1 MRFSSH
7 YKMEG
12 DDIIDYVFE
21 HTNFFDSNENLV
33 CEEIGDGNINYVYRI
48 FDNNTK
54 KSIILKQA
62 DVQTRVRPD
71 GYLNPDR
78 STREAEVLKL
88 YNEYSPDCSPKLI
101 YTDSVM
107 AAIIMED
114 IGSYSNLRTE
124 LMTGKIFYGL
134 EKLIA
139 GFIVDT
145 SLSSTD
151 LCLGYQKKSQ
161 TASKFYNPDLCKITE
176 DLVFTHPYK
185 DVRGRN
191 ILFPENAEWLKKKFY
206 EDSKLIAKVAALK
219 EKFNNYP
226 QGLIHGDLHSGSIF
240 VKTENEKTKIK
251 IIDPEFAFYGPI
263 AYDLGNVLAHFIFA
277 ESYAKY
283 STLFADEQKQKADF
297 LLWIEN
303 AKKDLLK
310 FFYIFAKDCLSKNI
324 KDPMY
329 KSEIFID
336 DYIEKIKIDTISFC
350 GTELNRRIIGSA
362 KTPEI
367 TSIKQIES
375 RILLERELAETGCAM
390 ILNPEEVLRGLEA

>member
-21 HTNFFDSNENLV
+21 NSNFFDSNENLV

-48 FDNNTK
+48 FDTNTK
-54 KSIILKQA
+54 KSLILKQA

-78 STREAEVLKL
+78 SIREAEVLKL
-88 YNEYSPDCSPKLI
+88 YNECAPDFSPKII
-101 YTDSVM
+101 YADPVM

-124 LMTGKIFYGL
+124 LMAGKIFYGI
-134 EKLIA
+134 EKLIVR
-139 GFIVDT
+139 FIVDA
-145 SLSSTD
+145 SLPSTD
-151 LCLGYQKKSQ
+151 LVLAYQKKIK
-161 TASKFYNPDLCKITE
+161 AAAKFYNPDLCKITE

-185 DVRGRN
+185 DLRQRN
-191 ILFPENAEWLKKKFY
+191 ILFPENADWLKKKFY
-206 EDSKLIAKVAALK
+206 EDSDLIARVAVLK

-240 VKTENEKTKIK
+240 VKNKNEETKIK

-277 ESYAKY
+277 QGYAKY
-283 STLFADEQKQKADF
+283 SPLFVDEEKQRTDF
-297 LLWIEN
+297 LSWLEN
-303 AKKDLLK
+303 AKNNLFK
-310 FFYIFAKDCLSKNI
+310 FFHIFAKDFLVKNI
-324 KDPMY
+324 KDPIY
-329 KSEIFID
+329 QNEIFID
-336 DYIEKIKIDTISFC
+336 NYIEKIKIDAASFC

-362 KTPEI
+362 KTAEI
-367 TSIKQIES
+367 TNIKKIEN
-375 RILLERELAETGCAM
+375 RIALERDLAEQGCAM
-390 ILNPEEVLRGLEA
+390 ILNPEKILRGL

>member
-21 HTNFFDSNENLV
+21 HSSFFDSNENLV

-48 FDNNTK
+48 FDKNTK
-54 KSIILKQA
+54 KSLILKQA

-78 STREAEVLKL
+78 SIREAEVLKL
-88 YNEYSPDCSPKLI
+88 YNECAPGFSPKII
-101 YTDSVM
+101 YADPVM

-114 IGSYSNLRTE
+114 IGSYSNLRME
-124 LMTGKIFYGL
+124 LMAGKIFYGI

-139 GFIVDT
+139 RFIVDT
-145 SLSSTD
+145 SLPSTD
-151 LCLGYQKKSQ
+151 LVLAYQKKFQ
-161 TASKFYNPDLCKITE
+161 AAAKFYNPDLCKITE

-185 DVRGRN
+185 DLRQRN
-191 ILFPENAEWLKKKFY
+191 ILLPENADWLKKKFY
-206 EDSKLIAKVAALK
+206 EDSNLIARVAVLK
-219 EKFNNYP
+219 EKFNNYT

-240 VKTENEKTKIK
+240 VKNENEETKIK

-277 ESYAKY
+277 QGYAKY
-283 STLFADEQKQKADF
+283 SPLFVDEEKQRTDF
-297 LLWIEN
+297 LSWLEN
-303 AKKDLLK
+303 VKNNLFK
-310 FFYIFAKDCLSKNI
+310 FFHVFAKDFLVKNI
-324 KDPMY
+324 KDPVY
-329 KSEIFID
+329 QNEIFID
-336 DYIEKIKIDTISFC
+336 NYIEKIKIDAVSFC

-362 KTPEI
+362 KTAEI
-367 TSIKQIES
+367 TSIKKIEN
-375 RILLERELAETGCAM
+375 RIALERDLAELGCAM
-390 ILNPEEVLRGLEA
+390 ILNPEEILRGF

>member
-21 HTNFFDSNENLV
+21 HSNFFDSNENLV

-48 FDNNTK
+48 FDTNTK
-54 KSIILKQA
+54 KSLILKQA

-78 STREAEVLKL
+78 SIREAEVLKL
-88 YNEYSPDCSPKLI
+88 YNECAPDFSPKII
-101 YTDSVM
+101 YADPVM

-124 LMTGKIFYGL
+124 LMAGKIFYGI
-134 EKLIA
+134 EKLIVR
-139 GFIVDT
+139 FIVDA
-145 SLSSTD
+145 SLPSTD
-151 LCLGYQKKSQ
+151 LVLAYQKRFKAAA
-161 TASKFYNPDLCKITE
+161 TFYNPDLCKITE

-185 DVRGRN
+185 DVRQRN
-191 ILFPENAEWLKKKFY
+191 ILLPENADWLKKKFY
-206 EDSKLIAKVAALK
+206 EDSDLIARVAALK

-240 VKTENEKTKIK
+240 VKNENEEIKIK

-277 ESYAKY
+277 QGYAKY
-283 STLFADEQKQKADF
+283 SPLFVDEEKQRTDF
-297 LLWIEN
+297 LSWLEN
-303 AKKDLLK
+303 AKNNLFK
-310 FFYIFAKDCLSKNI
+310 FFHVFAKDFLVKNI
-324 KDPMY
+324 KDPIY
-329 KSEIFID
+329 QNEIFID
-336 DYIEKIKIDTISFC
+336 NYIEKIKIDAVSFC

-362 KTPEI
+362 KTAEI
-367 TSIKQIES
+367 ASIKKIEN
-375 RILLERELAETGCAM
+375 RIALERDLAELGCAM
-390 ILNPEEVLRGLEA
+390 ILNPEKILRGL

>member
-21 HTNFFDSNENLV
+21 HSNFFDSNENLV

-48 FDNNTK
+48 FDTNTK
-54 KSIILKQA
+54 QSLILKQA

-78 STREAEVLKL
+78 NIREAEVLKL
-88 YNEYSPDCSPKLI
+88 YNKCVPGFSPKII
-101 YTDSVM
+101 YADPVM

-124 LMTGKIFYGL
+124 LMAGKIFYGI
-134 EKLIA
+134 EKLIVR
-139 GFIVDT
+139 FIVDA
-145 SLSSTD
+145 SLPSTD
-151 LCLGYQKKSQ
+151 LVLAYQKKFQ
-161 TASKFYNPDLCKITE
+161 AAAKFYNPDLCKITE

-185 DVRGRN
+185 DVRRRN
-191 ILFPENAEWLKKKFY
+191 ILLPENADWLKKKFY
-206 EDSKLIAKVAALK
+206 EDSNLIARVAVLK
-219 EKFNNYP
+219 EKFNNYS

-240 VKTENEKTKIK
+240 VKNENEETKIK

-277 ESYAKY
+277 QGYAKY
-283 STLFADEQKQKADF
+283 SPLFVDEEKQRTDF
-297 LLWIEN
+297 LSWLED
-303 AKKDLLK
+303 AKNNLFK
-310 FFYIFAKDCLSKNI
+310 FFHIFAKDFLIKNI
-324 KDPMY
+324 KDPVY
-329 KSEIFID
+329 QNEIFID
-336 DYIEKIKIDTISFC
+336 NYIEKIKIDAVSFC

-362 KTPEI
+362 KTAEI
-367 TSIKQIES
+367 TNIKKIEN
-375 RILLERELAETGCAM
+375 RIALERDLAEQGCAM
-390 ILNPEEVLRGLEA
+390 ILNPEKILRGL

>member
-21 HTNFFDSNENLV
+21 HSNFFDSNENLV

-48 FDNNTK
+48 FDKSTK
-54 KSIILKQA
+54 KSLILKQA

-88 YNEYSPDCSPKLI
+88 YNECAPGFSPKII
-101 YTDSVM
+101 YADPVM

-114 IGSYSNLRTE
+114 IGSYSNLRME
-124 LMTGKIFYGL
+124 LMAGKIFYGI
-134 EKLIA
+134 EELIA
-139 GFIVDT
+139 RFIVDT
-145 SLSSTD
+145 SLPSTD
-151 LCLGYQKKSQ
+151 LVLAYQKKFQ
-161 TASKFYNPDLCKITE
+161 AAAKFYNPDLCKITE

-185 DVRGRN
+185 DVRQRN
-191 ILFPENAEWLKKKFY
+191 ILLPENADWLKKKFY
-206 EDSKLIAKVAALK
+206 EDSNLIARVAVLK

-240 VKTENEKTKIK
+240 VKNENEETKIK

-277 ESYAKY
+277 QGYAKY
-283 STLFADEQKQKADF
+283 SPLFVDEEKQRTDF
-297 LLWIEN
+297 LSWLEN
-303 AKKDLLK
+303 AKNNLFK
-310 FFYIFAKDCLSKNI
+310 FFHIFAKDFLIKNI
-324 KDPMY
+324 KDPVY
-329 KSEIFID
+329 QNEIFID
-336 DYIEKIKIDTISFC
+336 NYIEKIKIDAVSFC

-362 KTPEI
+362 KTAEI
-367 TSIKQIES
+367 TSIKKIEN
-375 RILLERELAETGCAM
+375 RIALERDLAELGCAM
-390 ILNPEEVLRGLEA
+390 ILNPEEILRGL

>member
-21 HTNFFDSNENLV
+21 HSNFFDSNENLV
-33 CEEIGDGNINYVYRI
+33 YEEIGDGNINYVYRI
-48 FDNNTK
+48 FDKSTK
-54 KSIILKQA
+54 KSLILKQA

-88 YNEYSPDCSPKLI
+88 YNKCAPDFSPKII
-101 YTDSVM
+101 YADPVM

-114 IGSYSNLRTE
+114 IGSYSNLKME
-124 LMTGKIFYGL
+124 LMAGKIFYGI
-134 EKLIA
+134 EELIA
-139 GFIVDT
+139 RFIVDT

-151 LCLGYQKKSQ
+151 LVLAYQKKFQ
-161 TASKFYNPDLCKITE
+161 VAAKFYNPDLCKITE

-185 DVRGRN
+185 DVRQRN
-191 ILFPENAEWLKKKFY
+191 ILLPENAEWLKKKFY
-206 EDSKLIAKVAALK
+206 EDSNLIARVAILK

-240 VKTENEKTKIK
+240 VKNENEETKIK

-277 ESYAKY
+277 QGYAKY
-283 STLFADEQKQKADF
+283 SPLFVDKEKQRIDF
-297 LLWIEN
+297 LSWLEN
-303 AKKDLLK
+303 AKNNLFK
-310 FFYIFAKDCLSKNI
+310 FFHVFAKDFLVKNI
-324 KDPMY
+324 KDLIY
-329 KSEIFID
+329 QNEIFID
-336 DYIEKIKIDTISFC
+336 NYIEKIKIDAVSFC

-362 KTPEI
+362 KTAEI
-367 TSIKQIES
+367 ISIKKIEN
-375 RILLERELAETGCAM
+375 RIALERDLAELGCAM
-390 ILNPEEVLRGLEA
+390 ILNPEEILRGF

>member
-21 HTNFFDSNENLV
+21 HSNFFDSNENLV

-48 FDNNTK
+48 FDTNTK
-54 KSIILKQA
+54 KSLILKQA

-78 STREAEVLKL
+78 SIREAEVLKL
-88 YNEYSPDCSPKLI
+88 YNECAPGFSPKII
-101 YTDSVM
+101 YADPVM

-124 LMTGKIFYGL
+124 LMAGKIFYGI
-134 EKLIA
+134 EKLIVR
-139 GFIVDT
+139 FIVDA
-145 SLSSTD
+145 SLPSTD
-151 LCLGYQKKSQ
+151 LVLAYQKKFK
-161 TASKFYNPDLCKITE
+161 AAAKFYNPDLCKITE

-185 DVRGRN
+185 DVRQRN
-191 ILFPENAEWLKKKFY
+191 ILLPENADWLKKKFY
-206 EDSKLIAKVAALK
+206 EDSNLIARVAALK
-219 EKFNNYP
+219 EKFNNYT

-240 VKTENEKTKIK
+240 VKNENEETKIK

-277 ESYAKY
+277 QGYAKY
-283 STLFADEQKQKADF
+283 SPLFADEEKQRTDF
-297 LLWIEN
+297 LSWLEN
-303 AKKDLLK
+303 AKNNLFK
-310 FFYIFAKDCLSKNI
+310 FFHMFAKDFLIKNI
-324 KDPMY
+324 KDPVY
-329 KSEIFID
+329 QNEIFID
-336 DYIEKIKIDTISFC
+336 NYIEKIKIDAVSFC

-362 KTPEI
+362 KTAEI
-367 TSIKQIES
+367 TSIKKIEN
-375 RILLERELAETGCAM
+375 RIALERDLAEQGCAM
-390 ILNPEEVLRGLEA
+390 ILNPEKILRGL

>member
-21 HTNFFDSNENLV
+21 HSNFFDSNENLV

-48 FDNNTK
+48 FDKNTK
-54 KSIILKQA
+54 KSLILKQA

-78 STREAEVLKL
+78 SIREAEVLKL
-88 YNEYSPDCSPKLI
+88 YNECAPDFSPKII
-101 YTDSVM
+101 YADPVM

-114 IGSYSNLRTE
+114 IGSYSNLRME
-124 LMTGKIFYGL
+124 LMAGKIFYGI
-134 EKLIA
+134 EELIA
-139 GFIVDT
+139 RFIVDA
-145 SLSSTD
+145 SLPSTD
-151 LCLGYQKKSQ
+151 LVLAYQKKFK
-161 TASKFYNPDLCKITE
+161 AAAKFYNPDLCKITE

-185 DVRGRN
+185 DVRQRN
-191 ILFPENAEWLKKKFY
+191 ILLPENADWLKKKFY
-206 EDSKLIAKVAALK
+206 EDSDLIARVAALK

-240 VKTENEKTKIK
+240 VKNENEETKIK

-277 ESYAKY
+277 QGYAKY
-283 STLFADEQKQKADF
+283 SPLFVDEEKQRTDF
-297 LLWIEN
+297 LSWLEN
-303 AKKDLLK
+303 AKNNLFK
-310 FFYIFAKDCLSKNI
+310 FFHVFAKDFLVKNI
-324 KDPMY
+324 KDLIY
-329 KSEIFID
+329 QNEIFID
-336 DYIEKIKIDTISFC
+336 NYIEKIKIDAVSFC

-362 KTPEI
+362 KTAEI
-367 TSIKQIES
+367 TNIKKIEN
-375 RILLERELAETGCAM
+375 RIALERDLAELGCAM
-390 ILNPEEVLRGLEA
+390 ILNPEEILRGF

>member
-21 HTNFFDSNENLV
+21 HSNFFDSNENLV

-48 FDNNTK
+48 FDTNTK
-54 KSIILKQA
+54 KSLILKQA

-78 STREAEVLKL
+78 SIREAEVLKL
-88 YNEYSPDCSPKLI
+88 YNECAPDFSPKII
-101 YTDSVM
+101 YADPVM

-124 LMTGKIFYGL
+124 LMAGKIFYGI
-134 EKLIA
+134 EKLIVR
-139 GFIVDT
+139 FIVDA
-145 SLSSTD
+145 SLPSTD
-151 LCLGYQKKSQ
+151 LVLAYQKKFK
-161 TASKFYNPDLCKITE
+161 AAAKFYNPDLCKITE

-185 DVRGRN
+185 DVRQRN
-191 ILFPENAEWLKKKFY
+191 ILLPENADWLKKKFY
-206 EDSKLIAKVAALK
+206 EDSNLIARVAILK
-219 EKFNNYP
+219 EKFNNYT

-240 VKTENEKTKIK
+240 VKNENEETKIK

-277 ESYAKY
+277 QGYAKY
-283 STLFADEQKQKADF
+283 SPLFVDEEKQRTDF
-297 LLWIEN
+297 LSWLEN
-303 AKKDLLK
+303 AKNNLFK
-310 FFYIFAKDCLSKNI
+310 FFHVFAKDFLVKNI
-324 KDPMY
+324 KDPIY
-329 KSEIFID
+329 QNEIFID
-336 DYIEKIKIDTISFC
+336 NYIEKIKIDAVSFC

-362 KTPEI
+362 KTAEI
-367 TSIKQIES
+367 TNIKKIEN
-375 RILLERELAETGCAM
+375 RIALERDLAELGCAM
-390 ILNPEEVLRGLEA
+390 ILNPEEILRGL

>member
-21 HTNFFDSNENLV
+21 HSNFFDSNENLV

-48 FDNNTK
+48 FDTNTK
-54 KSIILKQA
+54 KSLILKQA

-88 YNEYSPDCSPKLI
+88 YNECAPGFSPKII
-101 YTDSVM
+101 YADPVM

-114 IGSYSNLRTE
+114 IGSYSNLRME
-124 LMTGKIFYGL
+124 LMAGKIFYGI

-139 GFIVDT
+139 RFIVDT
-145 SLSSTD
+145 SLPSTD
-151 LCLGYQKKSQ
+151 LVLAYQKKFK
-161 TASKFYNPDLCKITE
+161 AAAKFYNPDLCKITE

-185 DVRGRN
+185 DLRQRN
-191 ILFPENAEWLKKKFY
+191 ILLPENADWLKKKFY
-206 EDSKLIAKVAALK
+206 EDSNLIARVAVLK
-219 EKFNNYP
+219 EKFNNYT

-240 VKTENEKTKIK
+240 VKNENEEIKIK

-277 ESYAKY
+277 QGYAKY
-283 STLFADEQKQKADF
+283 SPLFIDEEKQRTDF
-297 LLWIEN
+297 LSWLEN
-303 AKKDLLK
+303 AKNNLFK
-310 FFYIFAKDCLSKNI
+310 FFHIFAKDFLVKNI
-324 KDPMY
+324 KDPIY
-329 KSEIFID
+329 QNEIFID
-336 DYIEKIKIDTISFC
+336 NYIEKIKIDAVSFC

-362 KTPEI
+362 KTAEI
-367 TSIKQIES
+367 TNIKKIEN
-375 RILLERELAETGCAM
+375 RIALERDLAEQGCAM
-390 ILNPEEVLRGLEA
+390 ILNPKKILRGL

>member
-21 HTNFFDSNENLV
+21 HSNFFDSNENLV

-48 FDNNTK
+48 FDTNTK
-54 KSIILKQA
+54 NSLILKQA

-78 STREAEVLKL
+78 SIREAEVLKL
-88 YNEYSPDCSPKLI
+88 YNKSAPDFSPKII
-101 YTDSVM
+101 YADPVM

-114 IGSYSNLRTE
+114 IGSYSNLRME
-124 LMTGKIFYGL
+124 LMAGKIFYGI
-134 EKLIA
+134 EELIA
-139 GFIVDT
+139 RFIVDT
-145 SLSSTD
+145 SLPSTD
-151 LCLGYQKKSQ
+151 LVLAYQKKFQ
-161 TASKFYNPDLCKITE
+161 AAAKFYNPDLCKITE

-185 DVRGRN
+185 DLRQRN
-191 ILFPENAEWLKKKFY
+191 ILLPENADWLKKKFY
-206 EDSKLIAKVAALK
+206 EDSNLIARVAVLK

-240 VKTENEKTKIK
+240 VKNENEKTKIK

-277 ESYAKY
+277 QGYAKY
-283 STLFADEQKQKADF
+283 STLFVDKEKQRTDF
-297 LLWIEN
+297 LSWLEN
-303 AKKDLLK
+303 AKNNLFK
-310 FFYIFAKDCLSKNI
+310 FFHVFAKDFLIKNI
-324 KDPMY
+324 KDPVY
-329 KSEIFID
+329 QNEIFID
-336 DYIEKIKIDTISFC
+336 NYIEKIKIDAVSFC

-362 KTPEI
+362 KTAEI
-367 TSIKQIES
+367 TNIKKIES
-375 RILLERELAETGCAM
+375 RIALERDLAELGCTM
-390 ILNPEEVLRGLEA
+390 ILNPEEILRGL

>member
-21 HTNFFDSNENLV
+21 HSNFFDSNENLV

-48 FDNNTK
+48 FDKNTK
-54 KSIILKQA
+54 KSLILKQA

-88 YNEYSPDCSPKLI
+88 YNKSAPDFSPKII
-101 YTDSVM
+101 YADSVM

-114 IGSYSNLRTE
+114 IGSYSNLRIE
-124 LMTGKIFYGL
+124 LMAGKIFYGI
-134 EKLIA
+134 EELIA
-139 GFIVDT
+139 RFIVDT
-145 SLSSTD
+145 SLPSTD
-151 LCLGYQKKSQ
+151 LVLAYQKKFQ
-161 TASKFYNPDLCKITE
+161 AAAKFYNPDLCKITE

-185 DVRGRN
+185 DVRQRN
-191 ILFPENAEWLKKKFY
+191 ILLPENADWLKQKFY
-206 EDSKLIAKVAALK
+206 EDSNLIARVAVLK

-240 VKTENEKTKIK
+240 VKNENEETKIK

-277 ESYAKY
+277 QGYAKY
-283 STLFADEQKQKADF
+283 STLFVDKEKQRTDF
-297 LLWIEN
+297 LSWLEN
-303 AKKDLLK
+303 AKNNLFK
-310 FFYIFAKDCLSKNI
+310 FFHVFAKDFLIKNI
-324 KDPMY
+324 KDPVY
-329 KSEIFID
+329 QNEIFID
-336 DYIEKIKIDTISFC
+336 NYIEKIKIDAVSFC

-362 KTPEI
+362 KTAEI
-367 TSIKQIES
+367 TNIKKIES
-375 RILLERELAETGCAM
+375 RIALERDLAELGCTM
-390 ILNPEEVLRGLEA
+390 ILNPEEILRGL

>member
-21 HTNFFDSNENLV
+21 HSNFFDSNENLV

-48 FDNNTK
+48 FDTNTK
-54 KSIILKQA
+54 KSLILKQA

-78 STREAEVLKL
+78 SIREAEVLKL
-88 YNEYSPDCSPKLI
+88 YNECAPGFSPKII
-101 YTDSVM
+101 YADPVM

-114 IGSYSNLRTE
+114 IGSYSNLRME
-124 LMTGKIFYGL
+124 LMAGKIFYGI
-134 EKLIA
+134 EELIA
-139 GFIVDT
+139 RFIVDT
-145 SLSSTD
+145 SLPSTD
-151 LCLGYQKKSQ
+151 LVLAYQKKFK
-161 TASKFYNPDLCKITE
+161 AAAKFYNPDLCKITE

-185 DVRGRN
+185 DVRQRN
-191 ILFPENAEWLKKKFY
+191 ILLPENADWLKKKFY
-206 EDSKLIAKVAALK
+206 EDLNLIARVAVLK

-240 VKTENEKTKIK
+240 VKNENEETKIK

-277 ESYAKY
+277 QGYAKY
-283 STLFADEQKQKADF
+283 SPLFVDEEKQRTDF
-297 LLWIEN
+297 LSWLEN
-303 AKKDLLK
+303 AKNNLFK
-310 FFYIFAKDCLSKNI
+310 FFHIFAKDFLVKNI
-324 KDPMY
+324 KDPIY
-329 KSEIFID
+329 QNEIFID
-336 DYIEKIKIDTISFC
+336 NYIEKIKIDAVSFC

-362 KTPEI
+362 KTAEI
-367 TSIKQIES
+367 TSIKKIEN
-375 RILLERELAETGCAM
+375 RIALERDLAELGCAM
-390 ILNPEEVLRGLEA
+390 ILNPEEILRGF

>member
-21 HTNFFDSNENLV
+21 HSNFFDSNENLV

-48 FDNNTK
+48 FDTNTK
-54 KSIILKQA
+54 KSLILKQA

-78 STREAEVLKL
+78 SIREAEVLKL
-88 YNEYSPDCSPKLI
+88 YNECAPDFSPKII
-101 YTDSVM
+101 YADPVM

-114 IGSYSNLRTE
+114 IGSYSNLRME
-124 LMTGKIFYGL
+124 LMAGKIFYGI
-134 EKLIA
+134 EKLIVR
-139 GFIVDT
+139 FIVDT
-145 SLSSTD
+145 SLPSTD
-151 LCLGYQKKSQ
+151 LVLAYQKKFK
-161 TASKFYNPDLCKITE
+161 AAAKFYNPDLCKITE

-185 DVRGRN
+185 DVRQRN
-191 ILFPENAEWLKKKFY
+191 ILLPENAEWLKKKFY
-206 EDSKLIAKVAALK
+206 EDLNLIARVAILK

-240 VKTENEKTKIK
+240 VKNENEETKIK

-277 ESYAKY
+277 QGYAKY
-283 STLFADEQKQKADF
+283 SPLFVDEEKQRTDF
-297 LLWIEN
+297 LSWLEN
-303 AKKDLLK
+303 AKNNLFK
-310 FFYIFAKDCLSKNI
+310 FFHIFAKDFLIKNI
-324 KDPMY
+324 KDPIY
-329 KSEIFID
+329 QNEIFID
-336 DYIEKIKIDTISFC
+336 NYIEKIKIDAVSFC

-362 KTPEI
+362 KTAEI
-367 TSIKQIES
+367 ISIKKIEN
-375 RILLERELAETGCAM
+375 RIALERDLAELGCTM
-390 ILNPEEVLRGLEA
+390 ILNPEEILRGL

>member
-21 HTNFFDSNENLV
+21 HSNFFDSNENLV

-48 FDNNTK
+48 FDTNTK
-54 KSIILKQA
+54 KSLILKQA

-78 STREAEVLKL
+78 SIREAEVLKL
-88 YNEYSPDCSPKLI
+88 YNECAPDFSPKII
-101 YTDSVM
+101 YADPVM

-124 LMTGKIFYGL
+124 LMAGKIFYGI
-134 EKLIA
+134 EKLIVR
-139 GFIVDT
+139 FIVDA
-145 SLSSTD
+145 SLPSTD
-151 LCLGYQKKSQ
+151 LVLAYQKKFK
-161 TASKFYNPDLCKITE
+161 AAAKFYNPDLCKITE

-185 DVRGRN
+185 DVRQRN
-191 ILFPENAEWLKKKFY
+191 ILLPENADWLKKKFY
-206 EDSKLIAKVAALK
+206 EDSDLIARVAALK

-240 VKTENEKTKIK
+240 VKNENEEIKIK

-277 ESYAKY
+277 QGYAKY
-283 STLFADEQKQKADF
+283 SSLFVDEEKQRTDF
-297 LLWIEN
+297 LSWLEN
-303 AKKDLLK
+303 AKNNLFK
-310 FFYIFAKDCLSKNI
+310 FFHIFAKDFLVKNI
-324 KDPMY
+324 KDPIY
-329 KSEIFID
+329 QNEIFID
-336 DYIEKIKIDTISFC
+336 NYIEKIKIDAVSFC

-362 KTPEI
+362 KTAEI
-367 TSIKQIES
+367 TNIKKIEN
-375 RILLERELAETGCAM
+375 RIALERDLAELGCAM
-390 ILNPEEVLRGLEA
+390 ILNPEKILRGF

>member
-21 HTNFFDSNENLV
+21 HSNFFDSNENLV
-33 CEEIGDGNINYVYRI
+33 YEEIGDGNINYVYRI
-48 FDNNTK
+48 FDKSTK
-54 KSIILKQA
+54 KSLILKQA

-88 YNEYSPDCSPKLI
+88 YNECAPGFSPKII
-101 YTDSVM
+101 YADSVM

-114 IGSYSNLRTE
+114 IGSYSNLRME
-124 LMTGKIFYGL
+124 LMAGKIFYGI
-134 EKLIA
+134 EELIA
-139 GFIVDT
+139 RFIVDT
-145 SLSSTD
+145 SLPSTD
-151 LCLGYQKKSQ
+151 LVLAYQKKFQ
-161 TASKFYNPDLCKITE
+161 AAAKFYNPDLCKITE

-185 DVRGRN
+185 DVRQRN
-191 ILFPENAEWLKKKFY
+191 ILLPENADWLKKKFY
-206 EDSKLIAKVAALK
+206 EDSNLIARVAVLK

-240 VKTENEKTKIK
+240 VKNENEETKIK

-277 ESYAKY
+277 QGYAKY
-283 STLFADEQKQKADF
+283 SPLFVDEEKQRIDF
-297 LLWIEN
+297 LSWLEN
-303 AKKDLLK
+303 VKNNLFK
-310 FFYIFAKDCLSKNI
+310 FFHVFAKDFLIKNI
-324 KDPMY
+324 KDPIY
-329 KSEIFID
+329 QNEIFID
-336 DYIEKIKIDTISFC
+336 NYIEKIKIDAVSFC

-362 KTPEI
+362 KTAEI
-367 TSIKQIES
+367 TSIKKIEN
-375 RILLERELAETGCAM
+375 RIALERDLAELGCAM
-390 ILNPEEVLRGLEA
+390 ILNPEEILRGF

>member
-21 HTNFFDSNENLV
+21 HSNFFDSNENLV

-48 FDNNTK
+48 FDTNTK
-54 KSIILKQA
+54 KSLILKQA

-78 STREAEVLKL
+78 SIREAEVLKL
-88 YNEYSPDCSPKLI
+88 YNECAPDFSPKII
-101 YTDSVM
+101 YADPVM

-124 LMTGKIFYGL
+124 LMAGKIFYGI
-134 EKLIA
+134 EKLIVR
-139 GFIVDT
+139 FIVDA
-145 SLSSTD
+145 SLPSTD
-151 LCLGYQKKSQ
+151 LVLAYQKKFK
-161 TASKFYNPDLCKITE
+161 AAAKFYNPDLCKITE

-185 DVRGRN
+185 DVRQRN
-191 ILFPENAEWLKKKFY
+191 ILLPENADWLKKKFY
-206 EDSKLIAKVAALK
+206 EDSDLIARVAALK

-240 VKTENEKTKIK
+240 VKNENEETKIK

-277 ESYAKY
+277 QGYAKY
-283 STLFADEQKQKADF
+283 SPLFVDEEKQRTDF
-297 LLWIEN
+297 LSWLEN
-303 AKKDLLK
+303 AKNNLFK
-310 FFYIFAKDCLSKNI
+310 FFHMFAKDFLVKNI
-324 KDPMY
+324 KDPIY
-329 KSEIFID
+329 QNEIFID
-336 DYIEKIKIDTISFC
+336 NYIEKIKIDAVSFC

-362 KTPEI
+362 KTAEI
-367 TSIKQIES
+367 TSIKKIEN
-375 RILLERELAETGCAM
+375 RIALERDLAELGCAM
-390 ILNPEEVLRGLEA
+390 ILNPEKILRGL

>member
-21 HTNFFDSNENLV
+21 HSNFFDSNENLV

-48 FDNNTK
+48 FDKNTK
-54 KSIILKQA
+54 KSLILKQA

-78 STREAEVLKL
+78 SIREAEVLKL
-88 YNEYSPDCSPKLI
+88 YNECAPGFSPKII
-101 YTDSVM
+101 YADPVM

-114 IGSYSNLRTE
+114 IGSYSNLRME
-124 LMTGKIFYGL
+124 LMAGKIFYGI
-134 EKLIA
+134 EELITR
-139 GFIVDT
+139 FIVDT
-145 SLSSTD
+145 SLPSTD
-151 LCLGYQKKSQ
+151 LVLAYQKKFQ
-161 TASKFYNPDLCKITE
+161 AAAKFYNPDLCKITE

-185 DVRGRN
+185 DVRQRN
-191 ILFPENAEWLKKKFY
+191 ILLPENAEWLKKKFY
-206 EDSKLIAKVAALK
+206 EDLNLIARVAILK

-240 VKTENEKTKIK
+240 VKNENEETKIK

-277 ESYAKY
+277 QGYAKY
-283 STLFADEQKQKADF
+283 SPLFVAEEKQRTDF
-297 LLWIEN
+297 LSWLEN
-303 AKKDLLK
+303 AKNNLFK
-310 FFYIFAKDCLSKNI
+310 FFHVFAKDFLVKNI
-324 KDPMY
+324 KDPIY
-329 KSEIFID
+329 QNEIFID
-336 DYIEKIKIDTISFC
+336 NYIEKIKIDAVSFC

-362 KTPEI
+362 KTAEI
-367 TSIKQIES
+367 TNIKKVEN
-375 RILLERELAETGCAM
+375 RIALERDLAELGCAM
-390 ILNPEEVLRGLEA
+390 ILNPEEILRGF

>member
-21 HTNFFDSNENLV
+21 HSNFFDSNENLV
-33 CEEIGDGNINYVYRI
+33 YKEIGDGNINYVYRI
-48 FDNNTK
+48 FDKSTK
-54 KSIILKQA
+54 KSLILKQA

-88 YNEYSPDCSPKLI
+88 YNKCALDFSPKII
-101 YTDSVM
+101 YADPVM

-114 IGSYSNLRTE
+114 IGSYSNLRIE
-124 LMTGKIFYGL
+124 LMAGKIFYGI
-134 EKLIA
+134 EELIA
-139 GFIVDT
+139 RFIVDT
-145 SLSSTD
+145 SLPSTD
-151 LCLGYQKKSQ
+151 LVLAYQKKFK
-161 TASKFYNPDLCKITE
+161 AAAKFYNPDLCKITE

-185 DVRGRN
+185 DVRQRN
-191 ILFPENAEWLKKKFY
+191 ILLPENADWLKKKFY
-206 EDSKLIAKVAALK
+206 EDSNLIARVAVLK

-240 VKTENEKTKIK
+240 VKNENEETKIK

-277 ESYAKY
+277 QGYAKY
-283 STLFADEQKQKADF
+283 SPLFVDEEKQRTDF
-297 LLWIEN
+297 LSWLEN
-303 AKKDLLK
+303 AKNNLFK
-310 FFYIFAKDCLSKNI
+310 FFHIFAKDFLIKNI
-324 KDPMY
+324 KDPIY
-329 KSEIFID
+329 QNEIFID
-336 DYIEKIKIDTISFC
+336 NYIEKIKIDAVSFC

-362 KTPEI
+362 KTAEI
-367 TSIKQIES
+367 TSIKKIEN
-375 RILLERELAETGCAM
+375 RIALERDLAELGCAM
-390 ILNPEEVLRGLEA
+390 ILNPEEILRGF

>member
-21 HTNFFDSNENLV
+21 HSNFFDSNDNLV

-48 FDNNTK
+48 FDKNTK
-54 KSIILKQA
+54 KSLILKQA

-88 YNEYSPDCSPKLI
+88 YNECAPGFSPKII
-101 YTDSVM
+101 YADPVM

-114 IGSYSNLRTE
+114 IGSYSNLRME
-124 LMTGKIFYGL
+124 LMAGKIFYGI
-134 EKLIA
+134 EELIA
-139 GFIVDT
+139 RFIVDT
-145 SLSSTD
+145 SLPSTD
-151 LCLGYQKKSQ
+151 LVLAYQKKFQ
-161 TASKFYNPDLCKITE
+161 AAAKFYNPDLCKITE

-185 DVRGRN
+185 DVRRRN
-191 ILFPENAEWLKKKFY
+191 ILLPENADWLKKKFY
-206 EDSKLIAKVAALK
+206 ENSNLIARVAVLK

-240 VKTENEKTKIK
+240 VKNENEETKIK

-277 ESYAKY
+277 QGYAKY
-283 STLFADEQKQKADF
+283 STLFVDKEKQRTDF
-297 LLWIEN
+297 LSWLEN
-303 AKKDLLK
+303 VKNNLFK
-310 FFYIFAKDCLSKNI
+310 FFHVFAKDFLVKNI
-324 KDPMY
+324 KNPIY
-329 KSEIFID
+329 QNEIFID
-336 DYIEKIKIDTISFC
+336 NYIEKIKIDAVSFC

-362 KTPEI
+362 KTAEI
-367 TSIKQIES
+367 TSIKKIEN
-375 RILLERELAETGCAM
+375 RIALERDLAELGCAM
-390 ILNPEEVLRGLEA
+390 ILDPEEILRGL

>member
-21 HTNFFDSNENLV
+21 HSNFFDSNENLV

-48 FDNNTK
+48 FDTNTK
-54 KSIILKQA
+54 KSLILKQA

-78 STREAEVLKL
+78 SIREAEVLKL
-88 YNEYSPDCSPKLI
+88 YNECAPGFSPKII
-101 YTDSVM
+101 YADPVM

-124 LMTGKIFYGL
+124 LMAGKIFYGI
-134 EKLIA
+134 EELIA
-139 GFIVDT
+139 RFIVDT
-145 SLSSTD
+145 SLPSTG
-151 LCLGYQKKSQ
+151 LVLAYQKKFK
-161 TASKFYNPDLCKITE
+161 AAAKFYNPDLCKITE

-185 DVRGRN
+185 DLRQRN
-191 ILFPENAEWLKKKFY
+191 ILLPENADWLKKKFY
-206 EDSKLIAKVAALK
+206 EDSNLIARVAVLK
-219 EKFNNYP
+219 EKFNNYT

-240 VKTENEKTKIK
+240 VKNENEEIKIK

-277 ESYAKY
+277 QGYAKY
-283 STLFADEQKQKADF
+283 SPLFVDEEKQRTDF
-297 LLWIEN
+297 LSWLEN
-303 AKKDLLK
+303 AKNNLFK
-310 FFYIFAKDCLSKNI
+310 FFHIFAKDFLIKNI
-324 KDPMY
+324 KDPVY
-329 KSEIFID
+329 QNEIFID
-336 DYIEKIKIDTISFC
+336 NYIEKIKIDAVSFC

-362 KTPEI
+362 KTAEI
-367 TSIKQIES
+367 TSIKKIEN
-375 RILLERELAETGCAM
+375 RIALERDLAEQGCAM
-390 ILNPEEVLRGLEA
+390 ILNPEKILRGL

>member
-21 HTNFFDSNENLV
+21 HSNFFDSNENLV

-48 FDNNTK
+48 FDTNTK
-54 KSIILKQA
+54 KSLILKQA

-78 STREAEVLKL
+78 SIREAEVLKL
-88 YNEYSPDCSPKLI
+88 YNECAPDFSPKII
-101 YTDSVM
+101 YADPVM

-124 LMTGKIFYGL
+124 LMAGKIFYGI
-134 EKLIA
+134 EKLIVR
-139 GFIVDT
+139 FIVDA
-145 SLSSTD
+145 SLPSTD
-151 LCLGYQKKSQ
+151 LVLAYQKRFK
-161 TASKFYNPDLCKITE
+161 AAAKFYNPDLCKITE

-185 DVRGRN
+185 DVRQRN
-191 ILFPENAEWLKKKFY
+191 ILLPENADWLKKKFY
-206 EDSKLIAKVAALK
+206 EDSNLIARVAALK
-219 EKFNNYP
+219 EKFNNYT

-240 VKTENEKTKIK
+240 VKNENEETKIK

-277 ESYAKY
+277 QGYAKY
-283 STLFADEQKQKADF
+283 SPLFADEEKQRTDF
-297 LLWIEN
+297 LSWLEN
-303 AKKDLLK
+303 AKNNLFK
-310 FFYIFAKDCLSKNI
+310 FFHVFAKDFLVKNI
-324 KDPMY
+324 KDPIY
-329 KSEIFID
+329 QNEIFID
-336 DYIEKIKIDTISFC
+336 NYIEKIKIDAVSFC

-362 KTPEI
+362 KTAEI
-367 TSIKQIES
+367 ASIKKIEN
-375 RILLERELAETGCAM
+375 RIALERDLAELGCAM
-390 ILNPEEVLRGLEA
+390 ILNPEKILRGL

>member
-21 HTNFFDSNENLV
+21 HSNFFDSNENLV
-33 CEEIGDGNINYVYRI
+33 YEEIGDGNINYVYRI
-48 FDNNTK
+48 FDTNTK
-54 KSIILKQA
+54 NSLILKQA

-78 STREAEVLKL
+78 SIREAEVLKL
-88 YNEYSPDCSPKLI
+88 YNKSAPDFSPKII
-101 YTDSVM
+101 YADSVM

-114 IGSYSNLRTE
+114 IGSYSNLRME
-124 LMTGKIFYGL
+124 LMAGKIFYGI

-139 GFIVDT
+139 RFIVDT
-145 SLSSTD
+145 SLPSTD
-151 LCLGYQKKSQ
+151 LVLAYQKKFEA
-161 TASKFYNPDLCKITE
+161 ASKFYNPDLCKITE

-185 DVRGRN
+185 DVRQRN
-191 ILFPENAEWLKKKFY
+191 ILLPENADWLKKKFY
-206 EDSKLIAKVAALK
+206 EDSNLIARVAVLK

-240 VKTENEKTKIK
+240 VKNENEETKIK

-277 ESYAKY
+277 QGYAKY
-283 STLFADEQKQKADF
+283 STLFVDKEKQRTDF
-297 LLWIEN
+297 LSWLEN
-303 AKKDLLK
+303 VKNNLFK
-310 FFYIFAKDCLSKNI
+310 FFHVFAKDFLVKNI
-324 KDPMY
+324 KNPIY
-329 KSEIFID
+329 QNEIFID
-336 DYIEKIKIDTISFC
+336 NYIEKIKIDAVSFC

-362 KTPEI
+362 KTAEI
-367 TSIKQIES
+367 INIKKIEN
-375 RILLERELAETGCAM
+375 RIALEKDLAELGCAM
-390 ILNPEEVLRGLEA
+390 ILNPEEILRGF

>member
-21 HTNFFDSNENLV
+21 HSNFFDSNENLV

-48 FDNNTK
+48 FDTNTK
-54 KSIILKQA
+54 NSLILKQA

-78 STREAEVLKL
+78 SIREAEVLKL
-88 YNEYSPDCSPKLI
+88 YNKSAPDFSPKII
-101 YTDSVM
+101 YADSVM

-114 IGSYSNLRTE
+114 IGSYSNLRME
-124 LMTGKIFYGL
+124 LMAGKIFYGI
-134 EKLIA
+134 EELIA
-139 GFIVDT
+139 RFIVDT
-145 SLSSTD
+145 SLPSTD
-151 LCLGYQKKSQ
+151 LVLAYQKKFQ
-161 TASKFYNPDLCKITE
+161 AAAKFYNPDLCKITE

-185 DVRGRN
+185 DLRQRN
-191 ILFPENAEWLKKKFY
+191 ILLPENAEWLKKKFY
-206 EDSKLIAKVAALK
+206 EDLNLIARVAVLK

-240 VKTENEKTKIK
+240 VKNENEETKIK

-277 ESYAKY
+277 QSYAKY
-283 STLFADEQKQKADF
+283 STLFVDKEKQRTDF
-297 LLWIEN
+297 LSWLEN
-303 AKKDLLK
+303 AKNNLFK
-310 FFYIFAKDCLSKNI
+310 FFHVFAKDFLIKNI
-324 KDPMY
+324 KDPVY
-329 KSEIFID
+329 QNEIFID
-336 DYIEKIKIDTISFC
+336 NYIEKIKIDAVSFC

-362 KTPEI
+362 KTAEI
-367 TSIKQIES
+367 TSIKKIEN
-375 RILLERELAETGCAM
+375 RIALERDLAELGCAM
-390 ILNPEEVLRGLEA
+390 ILNPEEILRGL

>member
-21 HTNFFDSNENLV
+21 HSNFFDSNENLV

-48 FDNNTK
+48 FDTNTK
-54 KSIILKQA
+54 NSLILKQA

-78 STREAEVLKL
+78 SIREAEVLKL
-88 YNEYSPDCSPKLI
+88 YNKSAPDFSPKII
-101 YTDSVM
+101 YADPVM

-114 IGSYSNLRTE
+114 IGSYSNLRME
-124 LMTGKIFYGL
+124 LMAGKIFYGI
-134 EKLIA
+134 EELIA
-139 GFIVDT
+139 RFIVDT
-145 SLSSTD
+145 SLPSTD
-151 LCLGYQKKSQ
+151 LVLAYQKKFK
-161 TASKFYNPDLCKITE
+161 AAAKFYNPDLCKITE

-185 DVRGRN
+185 DLRQRN
-191 ILFPENAEWLKKKFY
+191 ILLPENAEWLKKKFY
-206 EDSKLIAKVAALK
+206 ENSNLIARVAVLK

-240 VKTENEKTKIK
+240 VKNENEETKIK

-277 ESYAKY
+277 QGYAKY
-283 STLFADEQKQKADF
+283 SPLFVDKEKQRTDF
-297 LLWIEN
+297 LSWLEN
-303 AKKDLLK
+303 AKNNLFK
-310 FFYIFAKDCLSKNI
+310 FFHVFAKDFLIKNI
-324 KDPMY
+324 KDPVY
-329 KSEIFID
+329 QNEIFID
-336 DYIEKIKIDTISFC
+336 NYIEKIKIDAVSFC

-362 KTPEI
+362 KTAEI
-367 TSIKQIES
+367 INIKKIES
-375 RILLERELAETGCAM
+375 RIALERDLAELGCTM
-390 ILNPEEVLRGLEA
+390 ILNPEEILRGL

>member
-21 HTNFFDSNENLV
+21 HSNFFDSNENLV

-48 FDNNTK
+48 FDTNTK
-54 KSIILKQA
+54 KSLILKQA

-78 STREAEVLKL
+78 NIREAEVLKL
-88 YNEYSPDCSPKLI
+88 YNKCAPGFSPKII
-101 YTDSVM
+101 YADPVM

-114 IGSYSNLRTE
+114 IGSYSNLRME
-124 LMTGKIFYGL
+124 LMAGKIFYGI
-134 EKLIA
+134 EELIA
-139 GFIVDT
+139 RFIVDT
-145 SLSSTD
+145 SLPATD
-151 LCLGYQKKSQ
+151 LVLAYQKKFQ
-161 TASKFYNPDLCKITE
+161 AAAKFYNPDLCKITE

-185 DVRGRN
+185 DVRQRN
-191 ILFPENAEWLKKKFY
+191 ILLPENADWLKKKFY
-206 EDSKLIAKVAALK
+206 EDSNLIARVAVLK

-240 VKTENEKTKIK
+240 VKNENEETKIK

-277 ESYAKY
+277 QGYAKY
-283 STLFADEQKQKADF
+283 STLFVDKEKQRTDF
-297 LLWIEN
+297 LSWLEN
-303 AKKDLLK
+303 VKNNLFK
-310 FFYIFAKDCLSKNI
+310 FFHVFAKDFLVKNI
-324 KDPMY
+324 KDPVY
-329 KSEIFID
+329 QNEIFID
-336 DYIEKIKIDTISFC
+336 NYIEKIKIDAVSFC

-362 KTPEI
+362 KTAEI
-367 TSIKQIES
+367 TSIKKIEN
-375 RILLERELAETGCAM
+375 RIALERDLAELGCAM
-390 ILNPEEVLRGLEA
+390 ILNPEEILRGL

>member
-7 YKMEG
+7 YRMEG

-21 HTNFFDSNENLV
+21 HSNFFDSNENLV

-48 FDNNTK
+48 FDTNTK
-54 KSIILKQA
+54 KSLILKQA

-78 STREAEVLKL
+78 NIREAEVLKL
-88 YNEYSPDCSPKLI
+88 YNKCAPGFSPKII
-101 YTDSVM
+101 YADPVM

-114 IGSYSNLRTE
+114 IGSYSNLRME
-124 LMTGKIFYGL
+124 LMAGKIFYGI

-139 GFIVDT
+139 RFIVDT
-145 SLSSTD
+145 SLPSTD
-151 LCLGYQKKSQ
+151 LVLTYQKKIK
-161 TASKFYNPDLCKITE
+161 AAAKFYNPDLCKITE

-185 DVRGRN
+185 DLRQRN
-191 ILFPENAEWLKKKFY
+191 ILFPENADWLKKKFY
-206 EDSKLIAKVAALK
+206 EDSDLIARVAVLK

-240 VKTENEKTKIK
+240 VKNENEETKIK

-277 ESYAKY
+277 QGYAKY
-283 STLFADEQKQKADF
+283 SPLFVDEEKQRTDF
-297 LLWIEN
+297 LSWLEN
-303 AKKDLLK
+303 AKNNLFK
-310 FFYIFAKDCLSKNI
+310 FFHVFAKDFLVKNI
-324 KDPMY
+324 KDPIY
-329 KSEIFID
+329 QNEIFID
-336 DYIEKIKIDTISFC
+336 NYIEKIKIDAVSFC

-362 KTPEI
+362 KTAEI
-367 TSIKQIES
+367 TSIKKIEN
-375 RILLERELAETGCAM
+375 RIALERDLAELGCAM
-390 ILNPEEVLRGLEA
+390 ILNPEKILRGF

>member
-21 HTNFFDSNENLV
+21 HSNFFDSNENLV

-48 FDNNTK
+48 FDEETK
-54 KSIILKQA
+54 KSLILKQA
-62 DVQTRVRPD
+62 DIQTRVRPD
-71 GYLNPDR
+71 GYLNPNR
-78 STREAEVLKL
+78 SAREAEVLKL
-88 YNEYSPDCSPKLI
+88 YNECAPDFSPKII
-101 YTDSVM
+101 YTDPVM

-124 LMTGKIFYGL
+124 LMNGKFFYGI

-139 GFIVDT
+139 HFIVDT
-145 SLSSTD
+145 SLASTD

-161 TASKFYNPDLCKITE
+161 AAFKFYNPELCKITE
-176 DLVFTHPYK
+176 ELVFTHPYK

-191 ILFPENAEWLKKKFY
+191 ILLPENAEWLKKTFY
-206 EDSKLIAKVAALK
+206 EDTNLISRVAALK

-240 VKTENEKTKIK
+240 VKNENKETRIK

-263 AYDLGNVLAHFIFA
+263 AYDLGNVLAHLLFA
-277 ESYAKY
+277 QGYAKY
-283 STLFADEQKQKADF
+283 STFFADEQKPDF
-297 LLWIEN
+297 LIWIEN
-303 AKKDLLK
+303 AKDNLFKS
-310 FFYIFAKDCLSKNI
+310 FSAFAKEFLIKNI
-324 KDPMY
+324 KDPIY
-329 KSEIFID
+329 KNEIFID
-336 DYIEKIKIDTISFC
+336 NYIEKIKIDAVSFC

-367 TSIKQIES
+367 TSIKKIEN
-375 RILLERELAETGCAM
+375 RVLLERELAELGCAM
-390 ILNPEEVLRGLEA
+390 ILNPEEILRGL

>member
-21 HTNFFDSNENLV
+21 HSNFFDSNENLV

-48 FDNNTK
+48 FDTNTK
-54 KSIILKQA
+54 KSLILKQA

-78 STREAEVLKL
+78 SIREAEVLKL
-88 YNEYSPDCSPKLI
+88 YNECAPDFSPKII
-101 YTDSVM
+101 YADPVM

-124 LMTGKIFYGL
+124 LMAGKIFYGI
-134 EKLIA
+134 EKLIVR
-139 GFIVDT
+139 FIVDA
-145 SLSSTD
+145 SLPSTD
-151 LCLGYQKKSQ
+151 LVLAYQKKFK
-161 TASKFYNPDLCKITE
+161 AAAKFYNPDLCKITE

-185 DVRGRN
+185 DVRQRN
-191 ILFPENAEWLKKKFY
+191 ILLPENADWLKKKFY
-206 EDSKLIAKVAALK
+206 EDSNLIARVAILK

-240 VKTENEKTKIK
+240 VKNENEETKIK

-277 ESYAKY
+277 QGYAKY
-283 STLFADEQKQKADF
+283 STLFVDKEKQRTDF
-297 LLWIEN
+297 LSWLEN
-303 AKKDLLK
+303 AKNNLFK
-310 FFYIFAKDCLSKNI
+310 FFHIFAKDFLIKNI
-324 KDPMY
+324 KDPVY
-329 KSEIFID
+329 QNEIFID
-336 DYIEKIKIDTISFC
+336 NYIEKIKIDAVSFC

-362 KTPEI
+362 KTAEI
-367 TSIKQIES
+367 TNIKKIEN
-375 RILLERELAETGCAM
+375 RIALERDLAELGCAM
-390 ILNPEEVLRGLEA
+390 ILNPEKILRGF

>member
-21 HTNFFDSNENLV
+21 HSNFFDSNENLV

-48 FDNNTK
+48 FDTNTK
-54 KSIILKQA
+54 KSLILKQA

-78 STREAEVLKL
+78 SIREAEVLKL
-88 YNEYSPDCSPKLI
+88 YNKSAPDFSPKII
-101 YTDSVM
+101 YADPVM

-114 IGSYSNLRTE
+114 IGSYSNLRME
-124 LMTGKIFYGL
+124 LMAGKIFYGI
-134 EKLIA
+134 EELIA
-139 GFIVDT
+139 RFIVDT
-145 SLSSTD
+145 SLPSTD
-151 LCLGYQKKSQ
+151 LVLAYQKKFQ
-161 TASKFYNPDLCKITE
+161 AAAKFYNPDLCKITE

-185 DVRGRN
+185 DVRQRN
-191 ILFPENAEWLKKKFY
+191 ILLPENADWLKKKFY
-206 EDSKLIAKVAALK
+206 EDLNLIARVAALK

-240 VKTENEKTKIK
+240 VKNENEETKIK

-277 ESYAKY
+277 QGYAKY
-283 STLFADEQKQKADF
+283 SPLFVDEEKQRTDF
-297 LLWIEN
+297 LSWLEN
-303 AKKDLLK
+303 AKNNLFK
-310 FFYIFAKDCLSKNI
+310 FFHVFAKDFLIKNI
-324 KDPMY
+324 KDPIY
-329 KSEIFID
+329 QNEIFID
-336 DYIEKIKIDTISFC
+336 NYIEKIKIDAVSFC

-362 KTPEI
+362 KTAEI
-367 TSIKQIES
+367 INIKKIES
-375 RILLERELAETGCAM
+375 RIALERDLAELGCTM
-390 ILNPEEVLRGLEA
+390 ILNPEEILRGL

>member
-21 HTNFFDSNENLV
+21 HSNFFDSNENLV

-48 FDNNTK
+48 FDTNTK
-54 KSIILKQA
+54 QSLILKQA

-78 STREAEVLKL
+78 NIREAEVLKL
-88 YNEYSPDCSPKLI
+88 YNKCVPGFSPKII
-101 YTDSVM
+101 YADPVM

-124 LMTGKIFYGL
+124 LMAGKIFYGI
-134 EKLIA
+134 EKLIVR
-139 GFIVDT
+139 FIVDA
-145 SLSSTD
+145 SLPSTD
-151 LCLGYQKKSQ
+151 LVLAYQKKFQ
-161 TASKFYNPDLCKITE
+161 AAAKFYNPDLCKITE

-185 DVRGRN
+185 DVRRRN
-191 ILFPENAEWLKKKFY
+191 ILLPENADWLKKKFY
-206 EDSKLIAKVAALK
+206 EDSNLIARVAVLK
-219 EKFNNYP
+219 EKFNNYS

-240 VKTENEKTKIK
+240 VKNENEETKIK

-277 ESYAKY
+277 QGYAKY
-283 STLFADEQKQKADF
+283 SPLFVDEEKQRTDF
-297 LLWIEN
+297 LSWLED
-303 AKKDLLK
+303 AKNNLFK
-310 FFYIFAKDCLSKNI
+310 FFHIFAKDFLIKNI
-324 KDPMY
+324 KDPVY
-329 KSEIFID
+329 QNEIFID
-336 DYIEKIKIDTISFC
+336 NYIEKIKIDAVSFC

-362 KTPEI
+362 KTAEI
-367 TSIKQIES
+367 TSIKKIEN
-375 RILLERELAETGCAM
+375 RIALERDLAELGCAM
-390 ILNPEEVLRGLEA
+390 ILNPEEILRGR

>member
-21 HTNFFDSNENLV
+21 HSNFFDSNENLV

-48 FDNNTK
+48 FDTNTK
-54 KSIILKQA
+54 KSLILKQA

-78 STREAEVLKL
+78 SIREAEVLKL
-88 YNEYSPDCSPKLI
+88 YNECAPDFSPKII
-101 YTDSVM
+101 YADPVM

-124 LMTGKIFYGL
+124 LMAGKIFYGI
-134 EKLIA
+134 EELIA
-139 GFIVDT
+139 RFIVDT
-145 SLSSTD
+145 SLPSTD
-151 LCLGYQKKSQ
+151 LVLAYQKKFK
-161 TASKFYNPDLCKITE
+161 AAAKFYNPDLCKITE

-185 DVRGRN
+185 DVRQRN
-191 ILFPENAEWLKKKFY
+191 ILLPENADWLKKKFY
-206 EDSKLIAKVAALK
+206 EDSNLIARVAVLK
-219 EKFNNYP
+219 EKFNNYT

-240 VKTENEKTKIK
+240 VKNENEETKIK

-277 ESYAKY
+277 QGYAKY
-283 STLFADEQKQKADF
+283 SPLFVDEEKQRTDF
-297 LLWIEN
+297 LSWLEN
-303 AKKDLLK
+303 AKNNLFK
-310 FFYIFAKDCLSKNI
+310 FFHIFAKDFLVKNI
-324 KDPMY
+324 KDPIY
-329 KSEIFID
+329 QNEIFID
-336 DYIEKIKIDTISFC
+336 NYIEKIKIDAASFC

-362 KTPEI
+362 KTAEI
-367 TSIKQIES
+367 TNIKKIEN
-375 RILLERELAETGCAM
+375 RIALERDLAELGCAM
-390 ILNPEEVLRGLEA
+390 ILNPEEILRGL